1 MPLLVSV
8 RGPSGASWRCDA
20 RSRIHSFTHSRVCSI
35 IGSLPRQDDVVAR
48 LPRGKQANRIYDYR
62 HAGTTALLEGGS
74 VRLAKADGEDCP
86 LAEVDPLYEG
96 VFPPILNFGA
106 LRRSNLA
113 EFVRAEATKTDE
125 ACAYSLPS
133 HPHIPSG
140 PPPFAGRGDRAP
152 RAWPPRGRASEQEL
166 PRRAEQVGRRGVI
179 ELR

>member
-1 MPLLVSV
+1 M
-8 RGPSGASWRCDA
+8 
-20 RSRIHSFTHSRVCSI
+20 
-35 IGSLPRQDDVVAR
+35 AR

-113 EFVRAEATKTDE
+113 EFVRAEATGTDE

-133 HPHIPSG
+133 HPHTPSG
-140 PPPFAGRGDRAP
+140 PPPFAGHGDRAP
-152 RAWPPRGRASEQEL
+152 RARGRLVVS
-166 PRRAEQVGRRGVI
+166 RI
-179 ELR
+179 

>member
-1 MPLLVSV
+1 M
-8 RGPSGASWRCDA
+8 
-20 RSRIHSFTHSRVCSI
+20 
-35 IGSLPRQDDVVAR
+35 AR

-133 HPHIPSG
+133 HPHPLRS
-140 PPPFAGRGDRAP
+140 ATVRR
-152 RAWPPRGRASEQEL
+152 
-166 PRRAEQVGRRGVI
+166 PRRSGASCVAASWSRI
-179 ELR
+179 